1 MNNQLMIDPMT
12 GMPVQQ
18 NAAIPPVPG
27 NELGY
32 TKPVFSPQAQ
42 AQANGVFGDVQQKA
56 NSVSPLFKKSCGYK
70 K

>member
-18 NAAIPPVPG
+18 NAVTPPVPG

-32 TKPVFSPQAQ
+32 TKPVFNPQAQ
-42 AQANGVFGDVQQKA
+42 AQADGVFGDVQQKA
-56 NSVSPLFKKSCGYK
+56 NSVSPLFKKKCNY
-70 K
+70 

>member
-1 MNNQLMIDPMT
+1 MNNELTIDPMT

-18 NAAIPPVPG
+18 NAATPPVPG

-32 TKPVFSPQAQ
+32 TKPVFNPEAQ
-42 AQANGVFGDVQQKA
+42 ARANEYFGDVQQKA